1 MAEEK
6 STLLRGTLDL
16 LVLKALA
23 LQELHGMAVA
33 KRVEDITKGTFVVAP
48 GSLFPA
54 LHRLERDGWL
64 VARWGRSETNRK
76 AKYYQ
81 LTRAG
86 RKQLER
92 ETGEW
97 QRVAIAMTAALR
109 SS

>member
-1 MAEEK
+1 
-6 STLLRGTLDL
+6 
-16 LVLKALA
+16 
-23 LQELHGMAVA
+23 MAVA

-64 VARWGRSETNRK
+64 VSRWGRSETNRK

-97 QRVAIAMTAALR
+97 QRVAFAMTAALK
-109 SS
+109 SP